1 MLNTRAEVWSVNKS
15 RDRTIYQSASQ
26 GYIGLMYTTQEHA
39 YSARDIPLSDH
50 LGEFWVPPDKSLPL
64 YELICND
71 TPSSDIVSRLALERM
86 SPYKVGDMVEGWLRE
101 RHTLSRPHFLSVPF
115 VPVASPPPERS
126 RPGMIRYGSPSSSD
140 ATGENMTWEY
150 DPKIGG
156 YRERSLTAQERIERR
171 LKGIEDKLKK

>member
-26 GYIGLMYTTQEHA
+26 GYIGLMYTTRAHA

-86 SPYKVGDMVEGWLRE
+86 SPYKVADKVREWHTE
-101 RHTLSRPHFLSVPF
+101 RHSAHRPYFSVPI
-115 VPVASPPPERS
+115 ERS
-126 RPGMIRYGSPSSSD
+126 RPVRDSRYTGMTCTRYPSSD
-140 ATGENMTWEY
+140 IRGEGMTWEY
-150 DPKIGG
+150 DSNFGL
-156 YRERSLTAQERIERR
+156 YRERHMTSSERLEHR
-171 LKGIEDKLKK
+171 LKIMEKKLKK